1 MLSSLQTKKSKAVTK
16 LIADIAVENNMK
28 QTVFGEVSEYFTKE
42 DFNNIFWFGSD
53 VSFFNENDVERLP
66 SPVTWKEFKLRLDD
80 VLSKVEYG
88 YNRKSEYPPVE
99 EQLDMIFKDI
109 DAWRDKIQAI
119 KDKYPKPE

>member
-1 MLSSLQTKKSKAVTK
+1 MSLSLEVKKSKAVYR
-16 LIADIAVENNMK
+16 LISDIAVENNIK
-28 QTVFGEVSEYFTKE
+28 QTVFGEVDEYFNQE
-42 DFNNIFWFGSD
+42 DFNNIFWFSSD
-53 VSFFNENDVERLP
+53 VKVFNSETEKLP
-66 SPVTWKEFKLRLDD
+66 SPITWKEFKLRLDD

-109 DAWRDKIQAI
+109 DAWRDQIQAI